1 MATPCWNSGFGTSA
15 GYPRQTTSAIHEYL
29 QKHNKGT
36 KLAIWKRLLNVPEP
50 KTNCVQRT
58 GDSRE
63 PHPTPEAQTHHLR
76 NLKYLLST
84 SSLPQEM
91 CSGPLT
97 SSRQVG
103 AAFGSRLDVI
113 DTYRLVTFDPL
124 PEGNGQRRPKSPQDS
139 PA

>member
-1 MATPCWNSGFGTSA
+1 MAAPCWNSGFGTPA

-36 KLAIWKRLLNVPEP
+36 KLAICKRLLNVPEP
-50 KTNCVQRT
+50 KTNSVERA

-63 PHPTPEAQTHHLR
+63 PHPTPEAQTPHLR
-76 NLKYLLST
+76 NLLST

-91 CSGPLT
+91 CSGPPT

-103 AAFGSRLDVI
+103 AALGSRLDVI
-113 DTYRLVTFDPL
+113 DTHTLVTFDPL
-124 PEGNGQRRPKSPQDS
+124 PK
-139 PA
+139 